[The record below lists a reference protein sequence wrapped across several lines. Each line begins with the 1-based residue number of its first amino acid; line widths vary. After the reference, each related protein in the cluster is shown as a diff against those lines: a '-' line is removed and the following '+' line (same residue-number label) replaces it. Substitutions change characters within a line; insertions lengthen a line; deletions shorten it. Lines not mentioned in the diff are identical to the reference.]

1 MTKTQG
7 KLSEGRATGSGGVDR
22 RKSWITKWKR
32 KKEGGSKEAAKEL
45 LKKATAKVKD
55 IRRALKKARTFEARK
70 TVRKLAGLS
79 DAAVEE
85 AEKRAKLERQLA
97 ALKGANLDLAL
108 LRALQSVDRLPPALL
123 KLPAASKTG
132 GGAGNGGKGTGRE
145 GFSDGSEDDGGGI
158 AGAQGAALTEQERDA
173 TSGQLLK
180 CAPVVQQL
188 RELSILL
195 DPELRPKKQGQALPE
210 DEEVVHEEE
219 AEEADGEDDFDPD
232 KDDVAMKLAGIKTK
246 NRPGQRTRR
255 KLILQKY
262 GKEAKVFK
270 EARERKAAA
279 RNGVLSQEPQAAFVS
294 AALQGQGGGVGSGEG
309 KRKGGGVEDGE
320 EMHPSWVAK
329 KKQAAAIAAALA
341 GGGGAG
347 RKKILYEDDDVE
359 RNPKQDSVGGK
370 KGVKGAWTEGRPGDL
385 GAKPPRVDSGSV
397 GGSHGLAGGRGGR
410 EVRGKGA
417 GEHKNGQGKHERR
430 AGGGGVGGRMMAR
443 GGKAETKDAKNLHP
457 SWAARQQAKEVSLRN

>member
-1 MTKTQG
+1 MTKPQV
-7 KLSEGRATGSGGVDR
+7 KPSAGRATGSGGVDR
-22 RKSWITKWKR
+22 RKSWITKWKK
-32 KKEGGSKEAAKEL
+32 KKEGGGKEAAKEV

-79 DAAVEE
+79 DAAAGE

-132 GGAGNGGKGTGRE
+132 GGAGNGGKGSGRE
-145 GFSDGSEDDGGGI
+145 GFSDDGSEDDGGGL
-158 AGAQGAALTEQERDA
+158 ARAQGAALTEQERDE

-180 CAPVVQQL
+180 CPPVVQQL

-195 DPELRPKKQGQALPE
+195 DPELRPKTQAQALPADVE
-210 DEEVVHEEE
+210 AVQEEE
-219 AEEADGEDDFDPD
+219 AEEADREDDFDPD

-279 RNGVLSQEPQAAFVS
+279 RNGALSQEPQAAFVA
-294 AALQGQGGGVGSGEG
+294 AALHGHGGGAGGGEG

-347 RKKILYEDDDVE
+347 RKKILDEDDDVE
-359 RNPKQDSVGGK
+359 RDPKQDSVGGK
-370 KGVKGAWTEGRPGDL
+370 RGVKGAWTEGRAGVL
-385 GAKPPRVDSGSV
+385 GAKPPRVDSAGV
-397 GGSHGLAGGRGGR
+397 GGSHGRAGGRGGR
-410 EVRGKGA
+410 EAGGKGA
-417 GEHKNGQGKHERR
+417 GEHKNGQGKRERR
-430 AGGGGVGGRMMAR
+430 
-443 GGKAETKDAKNLHP
+443 AETKDAKNLHP
-457 SWAARQQAKEVSLRN
+457 SWAARQQAKEVSLRT